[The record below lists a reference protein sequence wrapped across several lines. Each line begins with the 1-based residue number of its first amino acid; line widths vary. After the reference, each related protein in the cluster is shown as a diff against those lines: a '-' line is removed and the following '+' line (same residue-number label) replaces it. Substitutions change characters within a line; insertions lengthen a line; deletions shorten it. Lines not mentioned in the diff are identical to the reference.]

1 MIQLVVVIMGIS
13 LLSYVIMAGINY
25 SDMGTIKVREHAA
38 YWTTLSL
45 GLAQSWSNTQL
56 RYGRA
61 PHDVDELIGN
71 SNGLRPPNDYSVTEL
86 MTTFNGWCIEGQ
98 AQEYD
103 LRAMVHLSEKY
114 PAQYGLS
121 NACGQLS
128 GIDTDWADRTQND
141 PYPRPIALTYR
152 LSNI

>member
-1 MIQLVVVIMGIS
+1 MIQLIVVIMGIS

-25 SDMGTIKVREHAA
+25 TDMSTVKVREHAA

-45 GLAQSWSNTQL
+45 GLAQSWSHTQL

-61 PHDVDELIGN
+61 PHDAEELIRN
-71 SNGLRPPNDYSVTEL
+71 SNGLNPPSGYRITEL

-98 AQEYD
+98 AQDYD
-103 LRAMVHLSEKY
+103 FKAMLQLADKY

-121 NACGQLS
+121 HSCGHTS
-128 GIDTDWADRTQND
+128 GLDQAWMTSTLDAPFPRT
-141 PYPRPIALTYR
+141 IALTYR
-152 LSNI
+152 LSNL